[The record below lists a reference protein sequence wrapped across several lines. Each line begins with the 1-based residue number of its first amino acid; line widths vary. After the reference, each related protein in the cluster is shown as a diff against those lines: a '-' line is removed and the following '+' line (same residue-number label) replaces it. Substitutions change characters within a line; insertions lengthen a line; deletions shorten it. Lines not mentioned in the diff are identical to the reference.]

1 MNKLFAQLLQQAAS
15 RSPQAVRAVRGFADD
30 LAAPV
35 VRSVGTVEDILV
47 RPAKTF
53 YGKLISPATA
63 YPPGTAALNLVKQNV
78 GRFTPSL
85 PIPPLRMP
93 APPATNV
100 GQVGGIL
107 QNLKSAAQPYF
118 TPSSAF
124 ARVPVLGSMPGWAQS
139 LVAPTSVAGTILGLT
154 QLEGS
159 SPQASDPYDRWQQ
172 LGYSSKDEMI
182 QKVTRQAQ
190 IENASR
196 SRGQVQG
203 PLSSFNTLLKN
214 DQGKIWSG
222 RDYGYQSPESFN
234 ALFGTNLPTSP
245 GSTSPPDPT
254 LPPLRDPGSQAG
266 QLTVPAGTL
275 SNGAGDPRQRQNV
288 LNRSLSQEVLNAA
301 QQYAAPT
308 NVPLSAFYEGQQQLG
323 RSMMQQGNLV
333 SELQRLGAAPGMAPE
348 NLKAWAQ
355 ANPDLAYREFL
366 RLKQNQ

>member
-15 RSPQAVRAVRGFADD
+15 RSPQAVRAVQGFADD

-47 RPAKTF
+47 RPTKTF
-53 YGKLISPATA
+53 YGKLTSPATA

-78 GRFTPSL
+78 GRFAPSL

-93 APPATNV
+93 APPATAV

-107 QNLKSAAQPYF
+107 QNLKQGATPYF

-124 ARVPVLGSMPGWAQS
+124 AKVPGPGWAKS
-139 LVAPTSVAGTILGLT
+139 LFAPTSVAGTILGLT

-159 SPQASDPYDRWQQ
+159 SPQSEDPYGRWQQ
-172 LGYSSKDEMI
+172 LGYSSRDQMKQMIGDRIRPVGTLATLNDKQVEWRGKDLGWQRTYAEGALAPPP
-182 QKVTRQAQ
+182 VPDL
-190 IENASR
+190 NA
-196 SRGQVQG
+196 GLFDG
-203 PLSSFNTLLKN
+203 P
-214 DQGKIWSG
+214 
-222 RDYGYQSPESFN
+222 
-234 ALFGTNLPTSP
+234 
-245 GSTSPPDPT
+245 
-254 LPPLRDPGSQAG
+254 QAG
-266 QLTVPAGTL
+266 QLTPPPPRLPGTGAL
-275 SNGAGDPRQRQNV
+275 SNGAGVPAQRENV

-323 RSMMQQGNLV
+323 RSMMQQGSLV

>member
-35 VRSVGTVEDILV
+35 VRSIGTVEDILV
-47 RPAKTF
+47 RPTKTF
-53 YGKLISPATA
+53 YGKLTSPATA

-78 GRFTPSL
+78 GRFTPDVPL
-85 PIPPLRMP
+85 PPLRMP
-93 APPATNV
+93 ASPATAV

-107 QNLKSAAQPYF
+107 QNLKQGAAPYF

-124 ARVPVLGSMPGWAQS
+124 AKVPGPGWAKS
-139 LVAPTSVAGTILGLT
+139 LFAPTSVAGTILGLT

-159 SPQASDPYDRWQQ
+159 TPQDQPKSREWQTKV
-172 LGYSSKDEMI
+172 SEM
-182 QKVTRQAQ
+182 T
-190 IENASR
+190 
-196 SRGQVQG
+196 GQY
-203 PLSSFNTLLKN
+203 
-214 DQGKIWSG
+214 G
-222 RDYGYQSPESFN
+222 RYAPANYRYQY
-234 ALFGTNLPTSP
+234 NLEGVAPP
-245 GSTSPPDPT
+245 GSTPPAPDLNTGLFAGP
-254 LPPLRDPGSQAG
+254 QAG
-266 QLTVPAGTL
+266 QLTPPPPRLPGTGVL
-275 SNGAGDPRQRQNV
+275 SNGAGVPAQRQNV